1 MRKRFVAFL
10 VALGIAVVGAGCA
23 KVGRLSFVDPISP
36 VVPAEVT
43 ESQDSSRIAAGIGR
57 RERGADERTPPSR
70 PAATLRAMFA
80 DTLVGFQ
87 PGTADS
93 ARRYLGRL
101 RRGYTADTLNV
112 VVMGDN
118 RPSYRS
124 TRLRNHTDAIRHMV
138 SLNPARFLKGLVNI
152 PLLLVKGTFPD
163 FALWRDIPSL
173 VTKSP
178 GYGRETQVMNA
189 IMARMDSLEG
199 AGKEIAAVINAGDLV
214 KDGRFP
220 AHWERFLKITQPL
233 YSRVPYFPIAGN
245 HERTDDSL
253 GLSNWH
259 TATGMPIKGNLL
271 HYCFDSAD
279 GWVRFIALDSNPMT
293 DPKHYW
299 SRDDEVAATNE
310 QINWMVARLRE
321 HTGPA
326 MVFMHHPP
334 FCLGFHREEWESD
347 SLLSARRATMVKALR
362 EAGLAVMVAGH
373 EHAYE
378 RALLTCGDAVL
389 ICLVAGGAG
398 SPLHQIAPGEEA
410 GRMFAAY
417 EVEGCEFKPE
427 NVYASMSFSYT
438 VMRFWFGGGD
448 LRTYA
453 VDAKSQDALID
464 EVEIDLKRFGVPKI
478 DQNKMPLPAEEGPTQ
493 PAPPEE
499 TASEPRS
506 EAPSDSASAVKPVT
520 KPSSKPQPARP
531 RRPGG
536 R

>member
-1 MRKRFVAFL
+1 
-10 VALGIAVVGAGCA
+10 
-23 KVGRLSFVDPISP
+23 
-36 VVPAEVT
+36 
-43 ESQDSSRIAAGIGR
+43 
-57 RERGADERTPPSR
+57 
-70 PAATLRAMFA
+70 
-80 DTLVGFQ
+80 
-87 PGTADS
+87 
-93 ARRYLGRL
+93 
-101 RRGYTADTLNV
+101 
-112 VVMGDN
+112 
-118 RPSYRS
+118 
-124 TRLRNHTDAIRHMV
+124 
-138 SLNPARFLKGLVNI
+138 
-152 PLLLVKGTFPD
+152 
-163 FALWRDIPSL
+163 
-173 VTKSP
+173 
-178 GYGRETQVMNA
+178 
-189 IMARMDSLEG
+189 
-199 AGKEIAAVINAGDLV
+199 
-214 KDGRFP
+214 
-220 AHWERFLKITQPL
+220 
-233 YSRVPYFPIAGN
+233 
-245 HERTDDSL
+245 
-253 GLSNWH
+253 
-259 TATGMPIKGNLL
+259 
-271 HYCFDSAD
+271 
-279 GWVRFIALDSNPMT
+279 
-293 DPKHYW
+293 
-299 SRDDEVAATNE
+299 VAATNE

-398 SPLHQIAPGEEA
+398 SPLHQIATGEEA